1 MISLCC
7 YCDKSFNNNYNIDF
21 EKLVFGDVKTLSVR
35 HVKGIKGNNG
45 GDSVKSNIGSM
56 KMFIC

>member
-1 MISLCC
+1 M
-7 YCDKSFNNNYNIDF
+7 
-21 EKLVFGDVKTLSVR
+21 FGDVKTLSVR